1 MTYGVSRE
9 LSLLA
14 FNARVLTEASNG
26 NRPLLDR
33 FRFLGIVASNIDEFY
48 GVRVA
53 GIRDQ
58 QVAGVRAPGPDG
70 RTPDV
75 QLALIREATDI
86 LTESAQES
94 WGTLVEEL
102 RSAGLPLRRW
112 DELDA
117 AEQSLLTERFTRE
130 IFPVLTPLAVDPGHP
145 FPLISSLSLSL
156 AIRLRAHDN
165 QEISLARVKVPT
177 ILGRMV
183 QFGNG
188 DWILI
193 EELILAHLDLLFPG
207 TEILDAHLFRVTRD
221 ADLDTA
227 EDEAD
232 DLLEAIE
239 EGLRQ
244 RRFGSVVRLEVG
256 TEMPSALLEMLFAG
270 LGISQSEVQVIEG
283 TIDLSVALQVA
294 NLPRPDLRAP
304 RWQPITPARINASKS
319 GASPNGDIFKVIA
332 ESDLLVHHPYDS
344 FEASV
349 DQFFAQAADDPE
361 VLSIRSTLY
370 RTGATSSIPAHLI
383 RAAQAGKEVVVLV
396 ELKARFDEAAN
407 IEWAR
412 RLEEAGAHVVYG
424 VMGLKTHC
432 KATLIARREG
442 SSIHRYVH
450 LSTGNYNPKTARGYT
465 DIGLFTMN
473 DVIATDVGGL
483 FNFLTGAGRT
493 SSYTRILVAP
503 EHLRREIKGRID
515 RLAEQ
520 ARSGAETSITI
531 KVNALI
537 DLEMIATLDHAA
549 EAGVSIDLIVRGM
562 CGLLPNSARHG
573 TRLRIRSVIGDYLEH
588 SRVYRF
594 AGPDGVELFAGSADL
609 MERNL
614 DRRVEVLFPLE
625 EGEVRRKVDEIL
637 AALLADTSNAWEL
650 KPDGAWERLANTG
663 TSSFETLRQV
673 ALASS
678 QA

>member
-1 MTYGVSRE
+1 MNYGVSRE

-14 FNARVLTEASNG
+14 FNARVLAEASNRT
-26 NRPLLDR
+26 RPLLDR

-58 QVAGVRAPGPDG
+58 LVAGVRTPGPDG
-70 RTPDV
+70 RTPEV
-75 QLALIREATDI
+75 QLALIRQATDL
-86 LTESAQES
+86 LTESAQGS
-94 WGTLVEEL
+94 WATLIEEL
-102 RSAGLPLRRW
+102 RGAGLPLRRW
-112 DELDA
+112 ADLDT
-117 AEQSLLTERFTRE
+117 AEQSILTERFTRE

-156 AIRLRAHDN
+156 AIRLRAHDDL
-165 QEISLARVKVPT
+165 EISLARVKVPT

-188 DWILI
+188 DWILL
-193 EELILAHLDLLFPG
+193 EELIVAHLQLLFPG

-227 EDEAD
+227 EEEAD

-244 RRFGSVVRLEVG
+244 RRFGSVVRLEVD
-256 TEMPSALLEMLFAG
+256 TEMPSALLEMLLAG
-270 LGISQSEVQVIEG
+270 LEINQNEVQVVAG
-283 TIDLSVALQVA
+283 TLDLSVALQIA
-294 NLPRPDLRAP
+294 SLPRPDLRAP
-304 RWQPITPARINASKS
+304 RWQPVTPARIAASKS
-319 GASPNGDIFKVIA
+319 AALPNGDIFKVIA
-332 ESDLLVHHPYDS
+332 EGDLLVHHPYES

-412 RLEEAGAHVVYG
+412 RLEEAGAHVIYG

-442 SSIHRYVH
+442 SAIRRYVH

-465 DIGLFTMN
+465 DIGLFTIN
-473 DVIATDVGGL
+473 DSIGADVGAL
-483 FNFLTGAGRT
+483 FNFLTGTART
-493 SSYTRILVAP
+493 SSYQRILVAP
-503 EHLRREIKGRID
+503 DHLRGEIKRRID

-520 ARSGAETSITI
+520 ARDGAATSISV

-537 DLEMIATLDHAA
+537 DPEMIATLDRAA
-549 EAGVSIDLIVRGM
+549 EVGVTVDLIVRGM
-562 CGLLPNSARHG
+562 CGLLPNPARHG
-573 TRLRIRSVIGDYLEH
+573 NRLRIRSVIGDYLEH

-594 AGPDGVELFAGSADL
+594 SGPDGVELFAGSADL

-625 EGEVRRKVDEIL
+625 DREVRRRAEEIL
-637 AALLADTSNAWEL
+637 TALLSDTSNAWEL
-650 KPDGAWERLANTG
+650 QPDGAWERLSDTG
-663 TSSFETLRQV
+663 VSSFETLRQV
-673 ALASS
+673 ALNAS

>member
-1 MTYGVSRE
+1 MNYGVSRE

-14 FNARVLTEASNG
+14 FNARVLAEASNRT
-26 NRPLLDR
+26 RPLLDR

-58 QVAGVRAPGPDG
+58 LVAGVRTPGPDG
-70 RTPDV
+70 RTPEV
-75 QLALIREATDI
+75 QLALIRQATDL
-86 LTESAQES
+86 LTESAQRS
-94 WGTLVEEL
+94 WATLIEEL
-102 RSAGLPLRRW
+102 RGAGLPLRRW
-112 DELDA
+112 ADLDT
-117 AEQSLLTERFTRE
+117 AEQSILTERFTRE

-156 AIRLRAHDN
+156 AIRLRAHDDL
-165 QEISLARVKVPT
+165 EISLARVKVPT

-188 DWILI
+188 DWILL
-193 EELILAHLDLLFPG
+193 EELIVAHLQLLFPG

-227 EDEAD
+227 EEEAD

-244 RRFGSVVRLEVG
+244 RRFGSVVRLEVD
-256 TEMPSALLEMLFAG
+256 TEMPSALLEMLLAG
-270 LGISQSEVQVIEG
+270 LEINQNEVQVVAG
-283 TIDLSVALQVA
+283 TLDLSVALQIA
-294 NLPRPDLRAP
+294 SLPRPDLRAP
-304 RWQPITPARINASKS
+304 RWQPVTPARIAASKS
-319 GASPNGDIFKVIA
+319 AALPNGDIFKVIA
-332 ESDLLVHHPYDS
+332 EGDLLVHHPYES

-442 SSIHRYVH
+442 SAIRRYVH

-465 DIGLFTMN
+465 DIGLFTIN
-473 DVIATDVGGL
+473 DSIGADVGAL
-483 FNFLTGAGRT
+483 FNFLTGTART
-493 SSYTRILVAP
+493 SSYQRILVAP
-503 EHLRREIKGRID
+503 DHLRGEIKRRID

-520 ARSGAETSITI
+520 ARDGAATSISV

-537 DLEMIATLDHAA
+537 DPEMIATLDRAA
-549 EAGVSIDLIVRGM
+549 EVGVTVDLIVRGM
-562 CGLLPNSARHG
+562 CGLLPNPARHG
-573 TRLRIRSVIGDYLEH
+573 NRLRIRSVIGDYLEH

-594 AGPDGVELFAGSADL
+594 SGPDGVELFAGSADL

-625 EGEVRRKVDEIL
+625 DREVRRRAEEIL
-637 AALLADTSNAWEL
+637 TALLSDTSNAWEL
-650 KPDGAWERLANTG
+650 QPDGAWERLSDTG
-663 TSSFETLRQV
+663 VSSFETLRQV
-673 ALASS
+673 ALNAS

>member
-1 MTYGVSRE
+1 MTLGVSRE

-14 FNARVLTEASNG
+14 FNARVLSEASNKK
-26 NRPLLDR
+26 RPLLDR

-53 GIRDQ
+53 GIQDQ
-58 QVAGVRAPGPDG
+58 QAAGVRTPGPDG

-75 QLALIREATDI
+75 QLALIGEATNLI
-86 LTESAQES
+86 TESAQGS
-94 WGTLVEEL
+94 WSALIEEL

-112 DELDA
+112 GDLDS
-117 AEQSLLTERFTRE
+117 AEQSILTERFTRE
-130 IFPVLTPLAVDPGHP
+130 IFPVLTPLAVDSAHP
-145 FPLISSLSLSL
+145 FPLISSLSLSI
-156 AIRLRAHDN
+156 AIRFRAEEG
-165 QEISLARVKVPT
+165 QASALARVKVPT
-177 ILGRMV
+177 ILGRIV

-188 DWILI
+188 DWILL
-193 EELILAHLDLLFPG
+193 EDLILAHIALLFPG
-207 TEILDAHLFRVTRD
+207 SEIVDAHLFRVTRD
-221 ADLDTA
+221 ADLDTV
-227 EDEAD
+227 EEEAD

-244 RRFGSVVRLEVG
+244 RRFGSVVRLEVAA
-256 TEMPSALLEMLFAG
+256 EMPNDLLKMLMAG
-270 LGISQSEVQVIEG
+270 LEISQGEVQIVEG
-283 TIDLSVALQVA
+283 RLDLTVALQVA
-294 NLPRPDLRAP
+294 NLPRPELRAP
-304 RWQPITPARINASKS
+304 RWQPVTPARIAAS
-319 GASPNGDIFKVIA
+319 ASTESPGGDMFTVI
-332 ESDLLVHHPYDS
+332 SKGDLLVHHPYDS

-349 DQFFAQAADDPE
+349 DRLFAQAADDPD

-383 RAAQAGKEVVVLV
+383 RAAHAGKEVVVLV

-432 KATLIARREG
+432 KATLIARRVG
-442 SSIHRYVH
+442 PSVRRYVH

-465 DIGLFTMN
+465 DIGLFTTN
-473 DVIATDVGGL
+473 ELIASDVGVL
-483 FNFLTGAGRT
+483 FNFLTGGTRT
-493 SSYTRILVAP
+493 STYSRILVAP
-503 EHLRREIKGRID
+503 DHLRGEIKGRIE

-520 ARSGAETSITI
+520 ARAGAATAITI

-537 DLEMIATLDHAA
+537 DPEMIQALDRAA

-562 CGLLPNSARHG
+562 CGLLPDPARHA

-588 SRVYRF
+588 SRIYRF
-594 AGPDGVELFAGSADL
+594 AGPEGVELFAGSADL

-614 DRRVEVLFPLE
+614 DRRVEVLFPLD

-650 KPDGAWERLANTG
+650 QPDGAWERLADTG

-673 ALASS
+673 ALAAS